1 LRAGQLRGEPAKALV
16 REHTRLGCQ
25 GIGIGVSPYR
35 GWPFLSD
42 AHHPFISAVWA
53 VLIHGVI
60 ALIVVGP
67 IIWRA
72 RHRVAWGAFAFAGG
86 SALDLD
92 HFIAAGSLSLHR
104 IETLSG
110 RPDTHS
116 LAFVLALSL
125 VTFFVW
131 PRASRLTAAWSL
143 FAVNTAH
150 LLFDASGGSEH
161 ILYPWTAV
169 NGIPWLLCPLGT
181 LALCAASE
189 AIARR
194 GGASHAAAP
203 GAATPAEA
211 GS

>member
-1 LRAGQLRGEPAKALV
+1 MSA
-16 REHTRLGCQ
+16 
-25 GIGIGVSPYR
+25 YR

-60 ALIVVGP
+60 ALIVVAP

-72 RHRVAWGAFAFAGG
+72 RHRVAWAALAFAGG

-110 RPDTHS
+110 RPETHS
-116 LAFVLALSL
+116 LAFVLALAL

-131 PRASRLTAAWSL
+131 PRASRLPAAWAL
-143 FAVNTAH
+143 FGVNTAH

-181 LALCAASE
+181 LGLCCASE
-189 AIARR
+189 AIARHTAR
-194 GGASHAAAP
+194 GDRLAPAPLREAS
-203 GAATPAEA
+203 
-211 GS
+211 